1 MGSRVDRDDVAPPK
15 DVDGDAD
22 AVTDDELDR
31 LAQAGIY
38 DPDAAD
44 AAEQRTVLDRLL
56 EHGLTIADLLSAD
69 RLGNLVLRA
78 FERLILPGD
87 RVTLD
92 DAAAATGL
100 APADVLRFRRAWGLA
115 DPAPGERTFSPS
127 ELAGLAYMGSVA
139 AYVGPELAL
148 HIARVM
154 GTAMSRMAE
163 AEIAL
168 VRSRVEAPMQ
178 QSRASTATMLLAY
191 AGLLEVTLPAAL
203 TTLDALHRAHLVA
216 IGWRYSDRA
225 LPPSESN
232 IVETVVGFADLTA
245 STSLV
250 QHLDLTGLD
259 RAITTFETV
268 TSDVI
273 AAAGATVVKRLG
285 DGVMFVTAHPDV
297 ACGIALDL
305 VDAFRAHPV
314 APAVRVG
321 LAAGRVAAL
330 RGDFF
335 GPPVHLAARI
345 VGVAAPSTALV
356 SDDVRRHIEGVSRA
370 FVCHAE
376 PPVALAGFET
386 PVTLHRLERAASGF
400 RTPSPPSP

>member
-1 MGSRVDRDDVAPPK
+1 MT
-15 DVDGDAD
+15 DGDL
-22 AVTDDELDR
+22 ER
-31 LAQAGIY
+31 LAQAGVY
-38 DPDAAD
+38 DPDATD
-44 AAEQRTVLDRLL
+44 AAAQRAVLDRLL
-56 EHGLTIADLLSAD
+56 ENGLTIEDLVSAN

-78 FERLILPGD
+78 FERLILPGE
-87 RVTLD
+87 RVTVD
-92 DAAAATGL
+92 EAAASTGL
-100 APADVLRFRRAWGLA
+100 TVPDVLRVRRACGLT
-115 DPAPGERTFSPS
+115 DPPPGERAIPPT
-127 ELAGLAYMGSVA
+127 ELAGLTFMANVTA
-139 AYVGPELAL
+139 VVGLEPAL
-148 HIARVM
+148 HVARVM
-154 GTAMSRMAE
+154 GTAMSRLAE

-168 VRSRVEAPMQ
+168 VRSRVEAPMHR
-178 QSRASTATMLLAY
+178 SHASTAAMLVAY
-191 AGLLEVTLPAAL
+191 ADLLEGLLPAAL
-203 TTLDALHRAHLVA
+203 GTLDALHRAHIVA

-232 IVETVVGFADLTA
+232 IVDTIVGFADLTA

-268 TSDVI
+268 TSDLI

-305 VDAFRAHPV
+305 VDAFRAHAV
-314 APAVRVG
+314 APPVRVG

-345 VGVAAPSTALV
+345 VGVAAPSTVLV
-356 SDDVRRHIEGVSRA
+356 SDEVRRRIEDVTQA
-370 FVCHAE
+370 FACRAE

-386 PVTLHRLERAASGF
+386 PVTLHRLQRAGSGF
-400 RTPSPPSP
+400 RTSSPASA

>member
-1 MGSRVDRDDVAPPK
+1 
-15 DVDGDAD
+15 
-22 AVTDDELDR
+22 VTDDDLDL
-31 LAQAGIY
+31 LAQAGVY

-44 AAEQRTVLDRLL
+44 AAEQRAVLDRLL
-56 EHGLTIADLLSAD
+56 ENGLDMDDLLAAN
-69 RLGNLVLRA
+69 RIGNLVLRA
-78 FERLILPGD
+78 FERLILPGE

-92 DAAAATGL
+92 AAATATGL
-100 APADVLRFRRAWGLA
+100 PIDEVQRIRRAWGLA
-115 DPAPGERTFSPS
+115 DPGPGERAIAPTELTGLTFM
-127 ELAGLAYMGSVA
+127 ASVA
-139 AYVGPELAL
+139 AVVGPEPAL
-148 HIARVM
+148 HVARVM

-168 VRSRVEAPMQ
+168 VRSRVEAPML
-178 QSRASTATMLLAY
+178 QSHASTAAMLVAY
-191 AGLLEVTLPAAL
+191 AGLLEGMLPAAL

-250 QHLDLTGLD
+250 QRLDLTGLD

-297 ACGIALDL
+297 ACAIALDL

-314 APAVRVG
+314 APPVRVG

-345 VGVAAPSTALV
+345 VGVAPPSTVLV
-356 SDDVRRHIEGVSRA
+356 SDDVRALIEGITPAVTYA
-370 FVCHAE
+370 AE
-376 PPVALAGFET
+376 PPIALAGFET
-386 PVTLHRLERAASGF
+386 PITLHRLERAGSGF
-400 RTPSPPSP
+400 RTSSPGPS

>member
-1 MGSRVDRDDVAPPK
+1 M
-15 DVDGDAD
+15 
-22 AVTDDELDR
+22 TDDDLDR
-31 LAQAGIY
+31 LARAGVY

-44 AAEQRTVLDRLL
+44 AAEQRAVLDRLL
-56 EHGLTIADLLSAD
+56 ENGLTMDDLLAAN
-69 RLGNLVLRA
+69 RIGNLVLRA
-78 FERLILPGD
+78 FERLILPGE
-87 RVTLD
+87 RVSID
-92 DAAAATGL
+92 DAATSTGL
-100 APADVLRFRRAWGLA
+100 AVGEVLRIRRAWGLT
-115 DPAPGERTFSPS
+115 DPGPGERAISPN
-127 ELAGLAYMGSVA
+127 ELTALAFMASA
-139 AYVGPELAL
+139 AAFVGPEPAL
-148 HIARVM
+148 HVARVM
-154 GTAMSRMAE
+154 GMAMSRLAE
-163 AEIAL
+163 AEIAT
-168 VRSRVEAPMQ
+168 VRSRIEVPML
-178 QSRASTATMLLAY
+178 QSHASTAAMLVAY
-191 AGLLEVTLPAAL
+191 AGLLEGMLPAAL

-216 IGWRYSDRA
+216 IGWRYSDRS

-250 QHLDLTGLD
+250 QRLDLTGLD

-314 APAVRVG
+314 APPVRVG

-345 VGVAAPSTALV
+345 VGVAAPSTVLV
-356 SDDVRRHIEGVSRA
+356 SDDVRRRIEGVA
-370 FVCHAE
+370 PGFACHAE

-386 PVTLHRLERAASGF
+386 PVTLHRLERTAGGF
-400 RTPSPPSP
+400 RTSSSASS